1 MVTVRYWA
9 SARQAAGV
17 VEERIEASTLAELRA
32 TLAERPTLDRVCAA
46 SSYLVDGRQAAADAV
61 LAEGAV
67 VDVLPPFAGG

>member
-17 VEERIEASTLAELRA
+17 VEESIQAGTLAELRA
-32 TLAERPTLDRVCAA
+32 ALADRPELGRVCAA
-46 SSYLVDGRQAAADAV
+46 CSYLVDGSQADADAT
-61 LAEGAV
+61 LPENAV